1 MFVSIC
7 LLAQK
12 TPALQI
18 QAILLEEPGDLAS
31 DIPDKL
37 ATYVIFYRT
46 RLRSRY
52 CTARVMARGIFE
64 GAEVVRGPD
73 WKWGNQDGK

>member
-1 MFVSIC
+1 MQEVKWLFVSIC

-18 QAILLEEPGDLAS
+18 QAILILEEPGDLAS

-37 ATYVIFYRT
+37 AT
-46 RLRSRY
+46 
-52 CTARVMARGIFE
+52 
-64 GAEVVRGPD
+64 
-73 WKWGNQDGK
+73 